1 MLRITVTP
9 EIMKA
14 RMEAMNR
21 DYYSLEACEAII
33 NLFEETGT
41 DQEFDAIAIAC
52 EFTEETPEYIGDL
65 YGYTNS
71 DGLTLE
77 EIKNNPDYDYDD
89 EISKFMDYLN
99 YNTWA
104 VLLDNGNIVYQE
116 F

>member
-9 EIMKA
+9 EIMKS

-21 DYYSLEACEAII
+21 DYFTLEACEAII
-33 NLFEETGT
+33 TLFEETGT
-41 DQEFDAIAIAC
+41 DAEFDAIAIAC

-77 EIKNNPDYDYDD
+77 EIKNNSDYDYQ
-89 EISKFMDYLN
+89 EEMKSFMNYLN
-99 YNTWA
+99 DNTWA